1 MARFPFS
8 ISARK
13 KQGTGLQPPP
23 QAQTS
28 SKALKVLGST
38 PLSIDAAPPPHWDD
52 NSSSALSDDTAAT
65 SLESP
70 DLDSDKDPVP
80 VSIAKS
86 DSGWGPDSD
95 VLPRL
100 DVADCD
106 DATQNNLLRKSRSS
120 STITSWYDKSKLP
133 LSISQQTSASAMAKG
148 LPPSTNGNYTKAYLV
163 LNGADNMTS
172 QFVKPKKKKPA
183 RLDLSSLV
191 PGRRSSLAPRNSR
204 IESLLGSDLLR
215 SSRLSPFTKDAMKQH
230 ADNAN
235 SYGASLTPPATSLR
249 CGSRS
254 SQRTMN
260 PQPSLFD
267 HYEQMSMRSVM
278 KELSQENL
286 SPCLEDAQLEQEALA
301 EHGCQPAQL
310 QDKHD
315 AVSETQSARDSKC
328 LDWLHIALPPTTP
341 TARLLDANES
351 LNSSTPLIAYA
362 GSIASRQSV
371 VSKAVTL
378 EKGLASAD
386 LQQTSMLVLSSDSE
400 DDDKASLS
408 TAKKSFMSAPA
419 SVKRPHT
426 FNGEDG
432 FAAAAA
438 LRPKRSS
445 LAPTVSDKQSFKS
458 AKSSK
463 RASFATVNTYITIP
477 NNSQGAKR
485 PQSSLEHRANALSML
500 AGSTDSLQVPD
511 FLSSRSSVLSDHS
524 VQSIESSGH
533 SIREARAVTLLPA
546 RAPPSRMGDEDR
558 DDASCSKSNNGST
571 AQRISMATQS
581 SADQLTPPL
590 SPTSVDFCIR
600 SARTSVDGPGKHGRL
615 MAVTQQE
622 AMLLA
627 ALRSGE
633 HLVRATAL
641 AELQKTAD
649 GERSRSSRRD
659 ASAQRQSSSQR
670 QSSAQ
675 RQPTRGKR
683 SMASLQSSVEPAA
696 SGTWLG
702 MPDTPSFGKS
712 SFSSTRSPSS
722 HRSPQSRSKGNGSS
736 VVEQAAEEV
745 PLYFD
750 DSEPSPD
757 MDDVRDWHAATSPI
771 WDVSS
776 KRGKSTSN
784 KTAPTS
790 PKLIHPESF
799 ARLSGLGDEAAAPQE
814 RGRPDSP
821 ISPESFPSVPN
832 GRLRRVKKAHLS
844 AVGSSVR
851 HDLAQGV

>member
-8 ISARK
+8 ISGRK

-23 QAQTS
+23 QVLTS

-52 NSSSALSDDTAAT
+52 GSSSALSDDSTAT

-70 DLDSDKDPVP
+70 DLDSDKDRVP

-106 DATQNNLLRKSRSS
+106 DATQNDLLRKSRSS

-204 IESLLGSDLLR
+204 IESFLGSDLLK
-215 SSRLSPFTKDAMKQH
+215 SSRLSPFTSVAKDAMKQH
-230 ADNAN
+230 SDNGHDH
-235 SYGASLTPPATSLR
+235 GASLIPPATTVR

-260 PQPSLFD
+260 AQPSLFD
-267 HYEQMSMRSVM
+267 HYEQMSMLSVM
-278 KELSQENL
+278 KELSQEHL
-286 SPCLEDAQLEQEALA
+286 SPPLEDPQLEEALT
-301 EHGCQPAQL
+301 EDDCQPGQL
-310 QDKHD
+310 QDKQD
-315 AVSETQSARDSKC
+315 AASESQSVRDSKC
-328 LDWLHIALPPTTP
+328 LDWLHIALPPTPP

-362 GSIASRQSV
+362 GSICSRQSV
-371 VSKAVTL
+371 VSKAPTL

-386 LQQTSMLVLSSDSE
+386 LQQTSMLDLSSDSE
-400 DDDKASLS
+400 EDVASLS

-419 SVKRPHT
+419 SCKRPHT

-432 FAAAAA
+432 VVVAAA

-477 NNSQGAKR
+477 NNSQGVKR

-500 AGSTDSLQVPD
+500 AGNTDTLQVPD
-511 FLSSRSSVLSDHS
+511 VFSSRSSVLSDRS
-524 VQSIESSGH
+524 EQSMESSGH
-533 SIREARAVTLLPA
+533 SVREARAVTLA
-546 RAPPSRMGDEDR
+546 RATPSRMDDEDR
-558 DDASCSKSNNGST
+558 DDASCSKSNNGSI
-571 AQRISMATQS
+571 AQRMSVATQS

-649 GERSRSSRRD
+649 AERSRSSRRD
-659 ASAQRQSSSQR
+659 ASAQRQS
-670 QSSAQ
+670 
-675 RQPTRGKR
+675 TRGKR
-683 SMASLQSSVEPAA
+683 SIASSQGSAEPAA

-702 MPDTPSFGKS
+702 MPDTPSFGKT
-712 SFSSTRSPSS
+712 SFSSASSPSS
-722 HRSPQSRSKGNGSS
+722 HRSPPSRSKGNHSS
-736 VVEQAAEEV
+736 VVEQTVEEV

-757 MDDVRDWHAATSPI
+757 MDDVREWHAATSPI
-771 WDVSS
+771 WDVASKHAKSASS
-776 KRGKSTSN
+776 

-790 PKLIHPESF
+790 PKLLHPESF
-799 ARLSGLGDEAAAPQE
+799 ARLSGFGDERAAPQDS
-814 RGRPDSP
+814 GRPDSP
-821 ISPESFPSVPN
+821 ISPDSFPSVPS

-844 AVGSSVR
+844 AVGSSLR
-851 HDLAQGV
+851 HDLAQGA